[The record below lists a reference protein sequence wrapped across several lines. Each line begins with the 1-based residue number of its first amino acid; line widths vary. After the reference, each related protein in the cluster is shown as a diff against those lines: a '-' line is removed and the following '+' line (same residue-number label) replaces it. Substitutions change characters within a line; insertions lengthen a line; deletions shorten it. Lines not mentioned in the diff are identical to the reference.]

1 MELEQFK
8 ADLLN
13 VINHYGK
20 TVNIGVV
27 YYVVKDVFRDVSDA
41 YEGWLNKQQTTMQ
54 PQPDDA
60 EKPEPAEVVEG
71 EVED

>member
-41 YEGWLNKQQTTMQ
+41 YEGWLNKQQTTAQ

-60 EKPEPAEVVEG
+60 EKQEPAEVVEG

>member
-41 YEGWLNKQQTTMQ
+41 YEGWLNKQQTTTQ

-60 EKPEPAEVVEG
+60 EKQEPAEAVEG